1 MEYNSM
7 THSKIGR
14 YSRSVSIFGVGA
26 TPFMDIN
33 DDPEHEG
40 LTEGEVF
47 GCAAISAMEDAGIEP
62 RDVQYFYHCSA
73 NPAFFNNCVTP
84 NMQVAEWMGMRGRGS
99 VHHSEACCSGYVGL
113 EMAVMA
119 VASGTYD
126 IVLSGGAEMGTG
138 LPDGTKP
145 ACFRRRITT
154 DDIYPDL
161 VKIGDR
167 AYSRSIIGGM
177 NVG

>member
-1 MEYNSM
+1 M

-14 YSRSVSIFGVGA
+14 FSRSVSIFGIGA

-84 NMQVAEWMGMRGRGS
+84 NMQVAEWM
-99 VHHSEACCSGYVGL
+99 
-113 EMAVMA
+113 
-119 VASGTYD
+119 
-126 IVLSGGAEMGTG
+126 
-138 LPDGTKP
+138 
-145 ACFRRRITT
+145 
-154 DDIYPDL
+154 
-161 VKIGDR
+161 
-167 AYSRSIIGGM
+167 
-177 NVG
+177 